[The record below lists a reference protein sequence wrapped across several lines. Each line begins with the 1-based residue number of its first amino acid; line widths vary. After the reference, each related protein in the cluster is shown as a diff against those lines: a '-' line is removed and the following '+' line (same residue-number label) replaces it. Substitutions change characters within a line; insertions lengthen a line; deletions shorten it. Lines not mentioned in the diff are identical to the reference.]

1 MQQYSCAVERIPAGI
16 QPVFADV
23 KNPAAIAE
31 HPNKN
36 TPFFVRNM

>member
-1 MQQYSCAVERIPAGI
+1 MQQYSYAFERIPAGI

-23 KNPAAIAE
+23 KNPAASTA
-31 HPNKN
+31 HPNLN